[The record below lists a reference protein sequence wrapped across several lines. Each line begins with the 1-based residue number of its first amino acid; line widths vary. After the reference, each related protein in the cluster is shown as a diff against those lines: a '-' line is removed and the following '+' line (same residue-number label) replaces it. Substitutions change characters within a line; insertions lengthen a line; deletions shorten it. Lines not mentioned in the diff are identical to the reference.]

1 MTCIVVCNSGCPLN
15 WLGKVSA
22 HFKTC
27 RLWGPTPDLLN
38 WHCWQEWVSINFYK
52 NSTLLMLK
60 HRSWIQAAAFF
71 IYLSWL
77 LSHHLQWQ
85 EASWKKAPKDWMY
98 AVNLWWPV
106 WCVTFL
112 CHVWCFCIFI
122 LETKVCLLIIL
133 KFLNIF
139 HFNNCIWSL
148 CPDTKAE
155 FSPPGE
161 VEHQLTVVGYEGKSL
176 GS

>member
-1 MTCIVVCNSGCPLN
+1 MSVCRNMTCIVVCNSGCPLN

-112 CHVWCFCIFI
+112 SCVMFLHFYFGNKGLPIDYSQV
-122 LETKVCLLIIL
+122 LE
-133 KFLNIF
+133 
-139 HFNNCIWSL
+139 HFS
-148 CPDTKAE
+148 
-155 FSPPGE
+155 F
-161 VEHQLTVVGYEGKSL
+161 
-176 GS
+176 